1 MTRKRFIKLLMAH
14 GESKRKAQTIAHLYN
29 VSNKPYK
36 DAYLN
41 YCLKKSFSF
50 GATCKKLSDAL
61 VAMGVSVRNL
71 ATAFKLF
78 ALNYNYTEVDN
89 G

>member
-29 VSNKPYK
+29 ASGKSYK
-36 DAYLN
+36 DAYCN
-41 YCLKKSFSF
+41 YSARKLVSVSVACE
-50 GATCKKLSDAL
+50 KLSAAL
-61 VAMGVSVRNL
+61 VNL
-71 ATAFKLF
+71 GFSIRELAKNFKLF
-78 ALNYNYTEVDN
+78 NHHYTEVDN